1 MTVKHA
7 LMPSLAFGLL
17 GLSGCDQQAATST
30 EPHTETPPLASIG
43 LSNPSSFARSDEP
56 YYLSFYELGLSS
68 QAAQSQSL
76 GVQLDGTP
84 IPSQLI
90 DRNADGQADGLLSL
104 VDIAPGES
112 KTLSVVANQPEV
124 PSVKR
129 TQAEI
134 SQKTGGQW
142 QEDPENPGKHI
153 YRGGHFENVTQLT
166 PPPQHSDHSHFIR
179 YEGPGIESDKIGY
192 RVYLDWRNGFDIFG
206 KKTREMVLQD
216 VGQDGFDSYHEPADW
231 GLDILKVG
239 DSVGSGGYGFW
250 NGHAVQRVSE
260 VDGWDVSIF
269 NNGPLYSSFS
279 IQYKNWTLDET
290 SLDLTAQLS
299 MHAGS
304 RLVHVNLALS
314 QPLDNMAI
322 GLVKHPG
329 TELIEGDVD
338 ITGKAYTYVASWGEQ
353 AITGERLGMALLFR
367 KGDRIKQT
375 QDEHNYVILM
385 DTAGNDLD
393 YYFLGAWE
401 AEPDGITNH
410 DEFVAYL
417 EKEVEKLTL
426 PLRERVNTSHSM
438 SQKKKNYT
446 AEDALSWSKRLAGSE
461 LDRKTLD
468 YHAGGWDLHR
478 ERKPKFEYDIVG
490 LVPMAYD
497 ELHKVS
503 PDDRYQQ
510 VVPKVTG
517 SFVDE
522 QGAIARY
529 KTSNYNIDNI
539 LPGRNLL
546 RLYKRT
552 GEEKYKLAAD
562 RLRHQLEEHP
572 KTSEGAFWH
581 KKRYPWQLWLDGVY
595 MGMPFLAQY
604 SQMFEDYASL
614 DQVVTEFEITRKR
627 LRDPQ
632 TGLYYHGWDEKRQQ
646 DWADPETGLSSEFWG
661 RGVGW
666 FAMALVDTLDYIPE
680 DKTAYRQP
688 LIDMTRD
695 LAQTLKRYQ
704 DESTGLWWQIM
715 DKPEK
720 TGNYLE
726 SSASSMFT
734 YFFAKALNQGY
745 IDAGY
750 RDLAQQAYNGLVN
763 EFITVNADN
772 SVSLTNICLVAGLGF
787 GRDGSYDYYM
797 SEPVYKN
804 DPKGT
809 GPFILAGVEMFK
821 LLDQN

>member
-1 MTVKHA
+1 MIRKYA
-7 LMPSLAFGLL
+7 LMPGLALSLLWL
-17 GLSGCDQQAATST
+17 GGCEQQ
-30 EPHTETPPLASIG
+30 ETDSSPAETAPLASIS
-43 LSNPSSFARSDEP
+43 LSNPSDFARPNEP
-56 YYLSFYELGLSS
+56 FYISFYELGLGH
-68 QAAQSQSL
+68 QNAQSLNL
-76 GVQLDGTP
+76 GARLDGTP
-84 IPSQLI
+84 IPSQMI
-90 DRNADGQADGLLSL
+90 DRNGDGRNDGLVSL
-104 VDIAPGES
+104 IELAPSEN
-112 KTLSVVANQPEV
+112 KQLTILPEQPEV
-124 PSVKR
+124 SSKKR

-134 SQKTGGQW
+134 SRKAGGQW
-142 QEDPENPGKHI
+142 QEDPENPGKFV
-153 YRGGHFENVTQLT
+153 YQGGGFENVTELT
-166 PPPQHSDHSHFIR
+166 PPPEHSDHSYFIR
-179 YEGPGIESDKIGY
+179 YEGPGIESDRIGY

-206 KKTREMVLQD
+206 KKTRDMVLQD
-216 VGQDGFDSYHEPADW
+216 VGQDGFDNYHEPADW

-250 NGHAVQRVSE
+250 NGEAVERVSQ
-260 VDGWDVSIF
+260 VGGWDVSIL
-269 NNGPLYSSFS
+269 NDGPLYSSFG
-279 IQYKNWTLDET
+279 ITYKNWQIADT
-290 SLDLTAQLS
+290 SLDLTSRIS

-304 RLVHVNLALS
+304 RLAHVNLTLS
-314 QPLDNMAI
+314 EPLDNVAI
-322 GLVKHPG
+322 GLVKHPNA
-329 TELIEGDVD
+329 ELIEGNID
-338 ITGKAYTYVASWGEQ
+338 ITGKAYTYVATWGKQ

-367 KGDRIKQT
+367 KGDRIEQT
-375 QDEHNYVILM
+375 EDEHNHVVVM
-385 DTAGNDLD
+385 DTAGEDLD

-401 AEPDGITNH
+401 AEPGGITSR
-410 DEFVAYL
+410 DEFIAYL
-417 EKEVEKLTL
+417 EKEAEKLTR
-426 PLRERVNTSHSM
+426 PVRESVSTAHGE
-438 SQKKKNYT
+438 SQKKASY
-446 AEDALSWSKRLAGSE
+446 AGQDALDWSKRLADSE

-468 YHAGGWDLHR
+468 YHLDGWDLHR

-497 ELHKVS
+497 ELNKVA
-503 PDDRYQQ
+503 PDERYRQ
-510 VVPKVTG
+510 VIPKVTG

-522 QGAIARY
+522 EGHIARY

-546 RLYKRT
+546 RLYQRT
-552 GEEKYKLAAD
+552 QEEKYKLAAD

-604 SQMFEDYASL
+604 SEMFENYASL
-614 DQVVTEFEITRKR
+614 DEVATEFEITRKR

-646 DWADPETGLSSEFWG
+646 NWADPETGLSSEFWG

-680 DKTAYRQP
+680 DQTAQRQ
-688 LIDMTRD
+688 LLLDMVKD
-695 LAQTLKRYQ
+695 LAQTLKRYRDQ
-704 DESTGLWWQIM
+704 DTGLWWQIM

-734 YFFAKALNQGY
+734 YFYAKALNQGY
-745 IDAGY
+745 LDDSY
-750 RDLAQQAYNGLVN
+750 RSLAHQAYNGLVN

-772 SVSLTNICLVAGLGF
+772 SVSLTQICLVAGLGF

-797 SEPVYKN
+797 NEPVYKN

-809 GPFILAGVEMFK
+809 GPFILAGIEMFK
-821 LLDQN
+821 LLGQN